1 MNIVKKRYITGYAIF
16 SLFFFLALFGFTL
29 LSIQNMTIINRDAA
43 EKHFMETRNSIVLSF
58 ARSGNLGSPDMENVF
73 KNSFLDEPRLL
84 ALVLYSNREG
94 PLKVKARDS
103 YYLKDFTSRL
113 HLRPYTL
120 EYTKTEGAKAFELPL
135 TLRYKNVQ
143 LDALISGYYV
153 LLGSKDYTALLWQV
167 LYILVGF
174 LALTII
180 AMIFIAAAGGTGREN
195 AVPAAG
201 LGVRPREPKPRA
213 EAPPRVRTP
222 SYEREDRYDTEAL
235 RQEYPQSHDTPAV
248 FARELSSDRD
258 SLQEEAQRVAFGA
271 EQSADF
277 LPSTGLGV
285 PENLLSRLSFELERA
300 ASFDQD
306 LVVSLIKTGHTDSR
320 TRKLLAGMLLKYF
333 PFQDLA
339 FEYRADTFA
348 VIIPDQPAADVL
360 KDLNLLSEQASQN
373 NIPLTVGVASRNGRV
388 VGAEVLFAEA
398 RESLEQAELK
408 TTENVVLSQ
417 GETDEFDEPLIP

>member
-1 MNIVKKRYITGYAIF
+1 M
-16 SLFFFLALFGFTL
+16 LF
-29 LSIQNMTIINRDAA
+29 
-43 EKHFMETRNSIVLSF
+43 
-58 ARSGNLGSPDMENVF
+58 
-73 KNSFLDEPRLL
+73 
-84 ALVLYSNREG
+84 
-94 PLKVKARDS
+94 
-103 YYLKDFTSRL
+103 
-113 HLRPYTL
+113 
-120 EYTKTEGAKAFELPL
+120 
-135 TLRYKNVQ
+135 
-143 LDALISGYYV
+143 
-153 LLGSKDYTALLWQV
+153 
-167 LYILVGF
+167 
-174 LALTII
+174 
-180 AMIFIAAAGGTGREN
+180 
-195 AVPAAG
+195 
-201 LGVRPREPKPRA
+201 
-213 EAPPRVRTP
+213 
-222 SYEREDRYDTEAL
+222 
-235 RQEYPQSHDTPAV
+235 
-248 FARELSSDRD
+248 
-258 SLQEEAQRVAFGA
+258 

-306 LVVSLIKTGHTDSR
+306 LVVSLIKTGHADSR

-339 FEYRADTFA
+339 FEYMADTFA

>member
-16 SLFFFLALFGFTL
+16 SLFFFLALFAFTL
-29 LSIQNMTIINRDAA
+29 LSIQNMTITNRDAA

-58 ARSGNLGSPDMENVF
+58 ARNGNLGSADMENVF
-73 KNSFLDEPRLL
+73 KNSFLNEPRLL

-113 HLRPYTL
+113 HTRPYTL
-120 EYTKTEGAKAFELPL
+120 EYTQTEGTKAFELPL
-135 TLRYKNVQ
+135 ILRYKNVEI
-143 LDALISGYYV
+143 DALVSGYYV

-167 LYILVGF
+167 LYILIGF

-180 AMIFIAAAGGTGREN
+180 AMIFIAAIGGADREHAYTASDPGQKPQQPLPRAGIPPYAHDVHEDLYQKS
-195 AVPAAG
+195 AAPTKYR
-201 LGVRPREPKPRA
+201 RPRH
-213 EAPPRVRTP
+213 T
-222 SYEREDRYDTEAL
+222 S
-235 RQEYPQSHDTPAV
+235 AV
-248 FARELSSDRD
+248 FPAEQYTDHDPVR
-258 SLQEEAQRVAFGA
+258 EEAQRVAFGA

-300 ASFDQD
+300 ASFEQD
-306 LVVSLIKTGHTDSR
+306 LVVSLIKTERTDSR
-320 TRKLLAGMLLKYF
+320 TRKLISGMLLKYF

-348 VIIPDQPAADVL
+348 VIIPDRPDAVVL
-360 KDLNLLSEQASQN
+360 KELNLLSEQASRN
-373 NIPLTVGVASRNGRV
+373 NIPLAVGVSSRNARS

-408 TTENVVLSQ
+408 TTDNVVLSR
-417 GETDEFDEPLIP
+417 GEPDEFEKPVSP